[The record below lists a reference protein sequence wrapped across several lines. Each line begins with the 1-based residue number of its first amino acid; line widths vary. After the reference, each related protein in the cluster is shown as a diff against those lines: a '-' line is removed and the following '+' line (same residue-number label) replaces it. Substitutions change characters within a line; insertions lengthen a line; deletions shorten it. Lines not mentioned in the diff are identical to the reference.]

1 MISTLKPLDLDF
13 RRTRPPSPWAG
24 WVLLAVAAL
33 FVLDLGYS
41 YYAARASLADT
52 ETRLGRQTRATG
64 GPARAA
70 ASRRTATPEEIALAR
85 ETVQRLSIPRDD
97 LFGALESAATDRVSL
112 TAIEP
117 DVKAG
122 TVVISGEGKDF
133 AAVLDYVARL
143 QRSQALQRPHLVK
156 HEFRPNDPNR
166 PVAFA
171 VSAFW
176 GGVKP

>member
-13 RRTRPPSPWAG
+13 RRTRPASPWAG
-24 WVLLAVAAL
+24 WVMLALAVL
-33 FVLDLGYS
+33 FMMDLGYS

-52 ETRLGRQTRATG
+52 EARLAKQARTPG
-64 GPARAA
+64 GPARAS
-70 ASRRTATPEEIALAR
+70 ASHRSATPEEIALAR
-85 ETVQRLSIPRDD
+85 ETVQRLSIPWDN

-122 TVVISGEGKDF
+122 TVVISGEGKDYP
-133 AAVLDYVARL
+133 AVLDYVVRL
-143 QRSQALQRPHLVK
+143 QGAKALQRPHLVK
-156 HEFRPNDPNR
+156 HEFRANDPQR
-166 PVAFA
+166 PVTFA
-171 VSAFW
+171 VSASW